1 MVSRRWFDRSSA
13 ATLAVILAV
22 LTVAMLSGRS
32 GAVEDQPLKPRGAVD
47 SPEELF
53 LRDCAYCHGTRGE
66 GTNRGP
72 SLETSGT
79 ALVHFMLSTGRMPV
93 ADPSRQTLQRREP
106 YYSEEEIAGL
116 VEYIGQFT
124 TGPEVPEV
132 NAEPALQAEG
142 GELYRL
148 HCAQCHQFLG
158 TGGVLYGSDFA
169 PALHGSSAVE
179 VVEAIRTGPGTMPEY
194 SEEQI
199 SPEQADAIA
208 AFVVHEIQQ
217 PEDQGG
223 QALGHFGPFSEGA
236 AASLAGLAVLL
247 AVTLWIGRRT

>member
-1 MVSRRWFDRSSA
+1 MVSRPRWFGRSWA
-13 ATLAVILAV
+13 AMLAVALAILTVTLA
-22 LTVAMLSGRS
+22 GDDS
-32 GAVEDQPLKPRGAVD
+32 GAVEDQPLKPRPAAE

-53 LRDCAYCHGTRGE
+53 GRDCAYCHGPEGQ
-66 GTNRGP
+66 GTNQGP

-79 ALVHFMLSTGRMPV
+79 ALVHFMLSTGRMPIP
-93 ADPSRQTLQRREP
+93 DPYQPLRHRAP

-116 VEYIGQFT
+116 VDYVGQFT
-124 TGPEVPEV
+124 RGPEVPEV

-158 TGGVLYGSDFA
+158 TGGVLYGSDYA
-169 PALHGSSAVE
+169 PALHQSTAVQ
-179 VVEAIRTGPGTMPEY
+179 VVESLRTGPGTMPKF

-199 SPEQADAIA
+199 SPEEADAIA

-217 PEDQGG
+217 PEDEGG

-247 AVTLWIGRRT
+247 VVTLWIGRRT